1 MKIGNGV
8 WKLDGTS
15 QLAHVLEQ
23 LVAER
28 ILINVK
34 SAAVVA
40 QYDSNRY
47 EPMRPNK
54 DHLTGAVLW
63 VSVARDISKA
73 GATRAEGDA

>member
-28 ILINVK
+28 IRINVK

-40 QYDSNRY
+40 QNDSNRY

-54 DHLTGAVLW
+54 DHLTDAVLW